1 MDFSFPYRLR
11 MASQGNF
18 TGLLNQTDDE
28 DPRCSVKLAGGINSQ
43 LIGLSVGNIFL
54 SITAFCGNALILAAL
69 HKVSGL
75 HPSSKF
81 FYRNLAI
88 SDFLIGIVVEPVR
101 ITYWISVVKQQWTIC
116 RYSVVASQSLSFI
129 LFSVSLL
136 TMTAISIDRLLSL
149 LLGIRYRQIVALKR
163 VVLIVVAFWVM
174 SIAGASSVF
183 FRYSQISAW
192 YGHILIALCLVT
204 STFSY
209 AKIYQTLHQHRIQ
222 IQHQVHRDHLAN
234 WAISP
239 LNMARYKKA
248 VSTAMWIQL
257 ILAVCYIPQAIV
269 TIFLT
274 QKGLTSPV
282 YTARQYG
289 QTLIFLNSSLNP
301 FFYFWKIGE
310 VRQAVKNIVKQICCS
325 VC

>member
-1 MDFSFPYRLR
+1 

-28 DPRCSVKLAGGINSQ
+28 DPRCSVKLTGGINSQ
-43 LIGLSVGNIFL
+43 LTGLSVGNIFL
-54 SITAFCGNALILAAL
+54 SITAFCGNVLILAAL
-69 HKVSGL
+69 RSQGVSPL
-75 HPSSKF
+75 SFIPSSKL

-88 SDFLIGIVVEPVR
+88 SDFLTGIVVEPVR
-101 ITYWISVVKQQWTIC
+101 VTYWISAVKQQWTIC
-116 RYSVVASQSLSFI
+116 RYLLVASQSLILI

-136 TMTAISIDRLLSL
+136 TMTAISIDRLLFL
-149 LLGIRYRQIVALKR
+149 LLGIRSRQIVTLKR
-163 VVLIVVAFWVM
+163 AVLLVVAFWVV
-174 SIAGASSVF
+174 SLAGASSVF

-234 WAISP
+234 RAISP

-269 TIFLT
+269 TVFLT

-282 YTARQYG
+282 YTALQYG

-301 FFYFWKIGE
+301 FFYFWKIGK
-310 VRQAVKNIVKQICCS
+310 VGKAVKTIVNQLCCS

>member
-1 MDFSFPYRLR
+1 MP
-11 MASQGNF
+11 SQGNF

-28 DPRCSVKLAGGINSQ
+28 DPQCSVKLTGGINSQ
-43 LIGLSVGNIFL
+43 LTGLSVGNIFL

-69 HKVSGL
+69 HKVSCL
-75 HPSSKF
+75 HPSSKL

-116 RYSVVASQSLSFI
+116 RYSVVASQSLSLI

-149 LLGIRYRQIVALKR
+149 LLGIIYRQIVTLRR

-174 SIAGASSVF
+174 SLAGASSVF
-183 FRYSQISAW
+183 FGYFQISAW

-222 IQHQVHRDHLAN
+222 IKHQVHRDQLAN
-234 WAISP
+234 RAISP

-269 TIFLT
+269 AVFLT
-274 QKGLTSPV
+274 QNGLTSSV
-282 YTARQYG
+282 YTAGQYG

-310 VRQAVKNIVKQICCS
+310 VRQAVKNKVKQICCS